1 MILIF
6 NKLEKVLFWSV
17 AALVFLVPLV
27 FNIWGQDAF
36 ELTKQS
42 LVILFGFLI
51 IFIWGVSSVFRGK
64 EIKIAKVQLNIPI
77 IAFLLLVFLSSAL
90 SVDRG
95 ASFFNT
101 HGAGVFVLL
110 AFIGIYFVITNS
122 DVFRNKDGILGLT
135 NIFLG
140 SLSLV
145 LFVSLLSF
153 FGILS
158 KLSFLPVLLRQPGFT
173 PAGIPFEGTV
183 ILFAI
188 IFSFLI
194 AFKPYM
200 QRIHIALRY
209 LYWVLFSGSVL
220 LLLIADLSSAWII
233 IALTMLV
240 FLGVK
245 AWQRKIQGMKIF
257 KDVPWLPVLVML
269 FSIVFLFSPM
279 FFNLNTTAPRTLI
292 LDSETSWQVAWDAST
307 DNIKRVVLGSGPGT
321 YGYDFS
327 QYREA
332 SFNNISYWQV
342 RFNNAGNYAAEV
354 LGTLGILG
362 FLLYIGV
369 FGVFIV
375 MFLSLLWRSF
385 KTSRAQPLYLPFGI
399 GVFAVIISQFV
410 YPFTITL
417 AFIFWLFLSLFVV
430 SIGNVFGEYTI
441 SLTKRFWKIIS
452 VGVMIVLSLFIIWLF
467 SFSAKAYIADLQ
479 YARAL
484 RSASIEKNIQALTS
498 AVELNNR
505 NPQYIILLARVHMD
519 RALEELRK
527 PEELQDKVSISRD
540 IQLALSYVK
549 GEESGEI
556 KTRGVVDIAEARVG
570 AWEALGQI
578 YKSIVSAPG
587 ALDWSINAYKQA
599 VSLEPTNPD
608 LRVELG
614 RLYVQRE
621 EFDMAQQEFEKA
633 IQLKNNYTIGFIEL
647 ALVKEKKGDVDSAI
661 FTLERLAVKY
671 RSNIDI
677 RFNLGRLYYNAE
689 RSEEA
694 VVQFEL
700 VLSAV
705 PNNSNVLY
713 SLGTAY
719 ESIGMKEKAI
729 EKFEKVLLLNPSNE
743 DVQIRLDKLRSQ

>member
-1 MILIF
+1 MNLIF
-6 NKLEKVLFWSV
+6 NKLEKVLFWSTASLIFIVPV
-17 AALVFLVPLV
+17 AFT
-27 FNIWGQDAF
+27 IWGQDAF

-42 LVILFGFLI
+42 LVLLFGFLMVLV
-51 IFIWGVSSVFRGK
+51 WGVLAVFRNK
-64 EIKIAKVQLNIPI
+64 EIRIIKVPLHLPVIT
-77 IAFLLLVFLSSAL
+77 FLLLAFLSSAL

-110 AFIGIYFVITNS
+110 AFVGIYFVITNS
-122 DVFRNKDGILGLT
+122 DVFKNKDSILRLT
-135 NIFLG
+135 NIFLC

-145 LFVSLLSF
+145 LLVSFLSL

-158 KLSFLPVLLRQPGFT
+158 KLSFLPDLIKQPGFT

-188 IFSFLI
+188 IFPFLI
-194 AFKPYM
+194 ALKPYI
-200 QRIHIALRY
+200 QRTHVVLRSM
-209 LYWVLFSGSVL
+209 YWILFAGSAVL
-220 LLLIADLSSAWII
+220 LLIVDLSSAWIV
-233 IALTMLV
+233 IALTMAV

-245 AWQRKIQGMKIF
+245 AWQRRIQGMKIF
-257 KDVPWLPVLVML
+257 KDVPWLPVSVML

-279 FFNLNTTAPRTLI
+279 FFNLNTTVPRTLI
-292 LDSETSWQVAWDAST
+292 LDSETSWQVAWHAST
-307 DNIKRVVLGSGPGT
+307 DNIKRVVMGSGIGT

-332 SFNNISYWQV
+332 SFNEFSYWQV

-369 FGVFIV
+369 FVVFIV

-399 GVFAVIISQFV
+399 GVVSVIISQFL
-410 YPFTITL
+410 YPLTMPL
-417 AFIFWLFLSLFVV
+417 ALTFWFFLALFVI
-430 SIGNVFGEYTI
+430 SLGPIFGEYKI
-441 SLTKRFWKIIS
+441 PLTKRLWKFIS
-452 VGVMIVLSLFIIWLF
+452 IVVIAVLILFISWIYF
-467 SFSAKAYIADLQ
+467 SGAKAYVADLQ

-484 RSASIEKNIQALTS
+484 RSADVEKRIHALTS
-498 AVELNNR
+498 AVELNNK
-505 NPQYIILLARVHMD
+505 NPQYLILLSRVHMD
-519 RALEELRK
+519 RALQELRK

-549 GEESGEI
+549 GEEVGEVKI
-556 KTRGVVDIAEARVG
+556 RGVVDIAEARVG

-614 RLYVQRE
+614 RLYTQRE
-621 EFDMAQQEFEKA
+621 EFEMAEQEFGKA
-633 IQLKNNYTIGFIEL
+633 IQLKDNYTIGFIEL
-647 ALVKEKKGDVDSAI
+647 ALVKEKKGDNDSAI
-661 FTLERLAVKY
+661 FALERLAVKY

-713 SLGTAY
+713 SLGVAY
-719 ESIGMKEKAI
+719 EAIGMKEKAI
-729 EKFEKVLLLNPSNE
+729 EQFEKVLALNPNNQ
-743 DVQIRLDKLRSQ
+743 DVQTRLNKLRE